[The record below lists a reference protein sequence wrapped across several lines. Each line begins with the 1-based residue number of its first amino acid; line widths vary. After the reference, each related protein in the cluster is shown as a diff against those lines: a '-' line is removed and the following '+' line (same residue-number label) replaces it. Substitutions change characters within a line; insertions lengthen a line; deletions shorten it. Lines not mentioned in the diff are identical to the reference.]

1 MSFLLTNKRH
11 TEREREETV
20 SDQFLEYCF
29 LKKIS
34 DFYRLCIL
42 KKTLYGARHF
52 RDLADFL

>member
-42 KKTLYGARHF
+42 KKNIVRS
-52 RDLADFL
+52 

>member
-42 KKTLYGARHF
+42 KKKHCTELDIFAI
-52 RDLADFL
+52 